1 MWEPDFSHPSL
12 AGCGFPQPNVSS
24 DREKDDQ
31 GRHFIGGQK
40 RSGMNSTEKSLED
53 AMKKFVCD
61 EKSCITSILQGLGI
75 DKQTCQRIAHKWSAV
90 REGDLGLTPVDE
102 DKDNKNTQS
111 DSPLVCMT
119 SSPQNEQKKMQE
131 RNNARKQPEASAAN
145 SPRFNPLKVGDLRK
159 PIAKMN
165 ADEFL
170 AVLDQ
175 IEKELETKKE

>member
-1 MWEPDFSHPSL
+1 MRIKIVVIVCNLLFEFYSL
-12 AGCGFPQPNVSS
+12 
-24 DREKDDQ
+24 
-31 GRHFIGGQK
+31 
-40 RSGMNSTEKSLED
+40 STD
-53 AMKKFVCD
+53 
-61 EKSCITSILQGLGI
+61 
-75 DKQTCQRIAHKWSAV
+75 
-90 REGDLGLTPVDE
+90 
-102 DKDNKNTQS
+102 KNTQS